1 MNRRE
6 LFRLLTAGAL
16 VPALSPDVF
25 ALFRAAQTAPGYT
38 LRTLTPHQNDL
49 VVQMIDIIVPAT
61 ATPGAKGARVNEF
74 IDVILTDWAFPP
86 ERDNFMQGL
95 AQVDPQST
103 ALFGKTFLEAAPAQ
117 QVALLKV
124 LDDGVEWN
132 ERPQATPGVVL
143 QNSHDGHLEGEFFRV
158 LKTMTLHGYYT
169 SEIGFTQELKLEII
183 PGAQHGCAPL
193 PEEKKA

>member
-25 ALFRAAQTAPGYT
+25 ALFREAQTTPGYT
-38 LRTLTPHQNDL
+38 LRTLTPHQNDIVL
-49 VVQMIDIIVPAT
+49 QMIDIIVPAT

-74 IDVILTDWAFPP
+74 IDVILTDWALPP
-86 ERDNFMQGL
+86 ERDKFMQGL
-95 AQVDPQST
+95 AQVDPQSNE
-103 ALFGKTFLEAAPAQ
+103 LFGKTFLEAAPAQ
-117 QVALLKV
+117 QVALLNV
-124 LDDGVEWN
+124 LDDGIEWN
-132 ERPQATPGVVL
+132 ESPQATAGVTL
-143 QNSHDGHLEGEFFRV
+143 QNPHDGHLEGEFFRV